1 MVQSIMLN
9 FVTHENIKAISKL
22 NMTIQ
27 IKARSFLLS
36 STQMIQEDSVP
47 FVKKVS
53 KYMMFATLERLWLLL
68 TPERASNLR
77 LTSFKASKEF
87 LGALNGPTIGRTSS
101 YHILNVR

>member
-47 FVKKVS
+47 CVKKVS
-53 KYMMFATLERLWLLL
+53 KYMMFATLEHLWLLL

-77 LTSFKASKEF
+77 LTSFKARQEF
-87 LGALNGPTIGRTSS
+87 LGALNGPTIGRT
-101 YHILNVR
+101 